1 MTVPGGS
8 GSSTGGSQ
16 DKTFVPGE
24 EQDAASTGPVGQ
36 PQGGQG
42 DLSAEIERGE
52 RGTQTPAEDMGEGDS
67 KPFYAS

>member
-8 GSSTGGSQ
+8 GSSTGGSR
-16 DKTFVPGE
+16 DKTYVPGE
-24 EQDAASTGPVGQ
+24 DEEATQVGPVGQ
-36 PQGGQG
+36 PNGGQG

-52 RGTQTPAEDMGEGDS
+52 RATHNPDEDMGEGDS